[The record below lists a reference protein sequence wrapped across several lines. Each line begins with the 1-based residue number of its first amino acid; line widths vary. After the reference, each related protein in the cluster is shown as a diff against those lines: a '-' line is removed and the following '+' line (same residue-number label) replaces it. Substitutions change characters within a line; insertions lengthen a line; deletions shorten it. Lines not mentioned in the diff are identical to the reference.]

1 MIQGPCKPN
10 QRALVNS
17 KIIDSSR
24 EYIGGFENPNEL
36 QPLGFETE
44 EDIDNIGAFKQQV
57 ITLLT
62 SLIEGEVD
70 IEIVNLMVNA
80 LDFETMKN
88 RMLNVFKRFA
98 EIILDRQNLVVR
110 EIPFKKIFDK
120 LQKDSFDTSVAEAFE
135 IYILLHSLADS
146 NSYAEGMLS

>member
-1 MIQGPCKPN
+1 
-10 QRALVNS
+10 
-17 KIIDSSR
+17 
-24 EYIGGFENPNEL
+24 
-36 QPLGFETE
+36 LGFETE

>member
-1 MIQGPCKPN
+1 MHD
-10 QRALVNS
+10 
-17 KIIDSSR
+17 II
-24 EYIGGFENPNEL
+24 
-36 QPLGFETE
+36 PLGFETE
-44 EDIDNIGAFKQQV
+44 DDIDTIGEFKQKIV
-57 ITLLT
+57 TLLT

-98 EIILDRQNLVVR
+98 ESILDKENLVVR

-120 LQKDSFDTSVAEAFE
+120 LLKDSFDTSVAEAFE

-146 NSYAEGMLS
+146 NSYAENMLS